1 MTLDRR
7 GFIGSIM
14 ACAAVMATGGR
25 TRTPEY
31 SEAQAELI
39 RLLEGMV
46 AVEVSESPWINN
58 HRDIKVRYRRRGQR
72 SIDPRPYLAGA
83 APIAV
88 TLESTT
94 RPHLHLGAYDPSRP
108 RGYDLYDVV
117 VDWREWRAA

>member
-7 GFIGSIM
+7 GFLGSLM

-25 TRTPEY
+25 SRSPAY
-31 SEAQAELI
+31 SEAQAELV

-46 AVEVSESPWINN
+46 AVEVSESPWLNN
-58 HRDIKVRYRRRGQR
+58 HRDIRVRYRRKSERR
-72 SIDPRPYLAGA
+72 IEARPYLVGA

-94 RPHLHLGAYDPSRP
+94 VPYLHLGEYDPARP
-108 RGYDLYDVV
+108 RGDDLYDVV